1 MFGNFIYFIVALLI
15 YVTHQPAK
23 ESNLGTVQTFLLFLL
38 LLLLFIIFTWFQFY
52 RLKIQLSRQST
63 FNLDHKFSG
72 TLTRLSILAIAIFAV
87 DIYLLNLSS
96 FFSDIPILALIPT
109 LQAALFIALFI
120 GYLCIV
126 WVAAYDLYVKLYH
139 ADISRQSYVFSNISF
154 AIPVLLPWFLL
165 SGISDIIFVL
175 PFDFPKQFLSTTH
188 GEIIYFLIFL
198 FAVAIFGPVIIQK
211 FWRCRPLEK
220 GYPRNRIEML
230 CKKAGLAFADIMY
243 WPIFGGKM
251 MTAGVMGLIK
261 NFRYILVTDA
271 LIELLEPHEMDAVIA
286 HEIGHVKKKHLF
298 FYLLFFVGYLLISF
312 AAFDA
317 IIYFIIY
324 FEPLYRLFNNPGFQ
338 QPTMASALFSLFII
352 TIFLIYFR
360 YIFGYFMRNFERQAD
375 TYVYSVIQSAQPLIS
390 TLKKI
395 ALISGQ
401 PIDKP
406 NWHHFSIKERIN
418 YLSKCE
424 ENREWVHLQDKK
436 LKKGII
442 FYLIGILMVGVIG
455 YHLNFGATGEKINVR
470 FFEIILKRELQKNS
484 HNEQLYATLGN
495 LYFRANRYKETVLAY
510 ENALEL
516 KPDNANVLN
525 NLAWLHATSTDPRFR
540 IPDRAVTLAR
550 QALLYEK
557 SSHIYDT
564 LGESLFVNRQ
574 YADAVHAGREA
585 LKLAKKDRSYYEK
598 QLKKFTDALNE
609 N

>member
-23 ESNLGTVQTFLLFLL
+23 ESNLGAVQTFLLFLS
-38 LLLLFIIFTWFQFY
+38 LLLLFTIFTWFQFY
-52 RLKIQLSRQST
+52 RLKIQLSRPST

-72 TLTRLSILAIAIFAV
+72 TLTRLSILAIAIFAI
-87 DIYLLNLSS
+87 DIYLLDLSS

-109 LQAALFIALFI
+109 LQAASFIALFI
-120 GYLCIV
+120 GHLCIV

-139 ADISRQSYVFSNISF
+139 VDISRQSYVFSNISF

-188 GEIIYFLIFL
+188 GEILYFLIFL

-211 FWRCRPLEK
+211 FWGCRPLEE
-220 GYPRNRIEML
+220 GYARNRIETL
-230 CKKAGLAFADIMY
+230 CKKAGLSFADILC

-251 MTAGVMGLIK
+251 VTAGVMGLIK

-298 FYLLFFVGYLLISF
+298 FYLLFFMGYLLISF

-324 FEPLYRLFNNPGFQ
+324 FEPLYRLFDNAGFQ

-352 TIFLIYFR
+352 TIFLVYFR

-375 TYVYSVIQSAQPLIS
+375 TYVFSITQSAQPLIS

-401 PIDKP
+401 PMDKP

-436 LKKGII
+436 LKKGIV

-455 YHLNFGATGEKINVR
+455 YHTNFGETGEKINVR
-470 FFEIILKRELQKNS
+470 FFEIILKREIQKNS
-484 HNEQLYATLGN
+484 HNEKLYATLGD
-495 LYFRANRYKETVLAY
+495 LYFRADRYEETVLAY

-516 KPDNANVLN
+516 KHDNARVLN
-525 NLAWLHATSTDPRFR
+525 NLAWLHATSTDLRFWV
-540 IPDRAVTLAR
+540 PDRAVTLAR

-574 YADAVHAGREA
+574 YAEAVHAGRAA

-598 QLKKFTDALNE
+598 QLKKFMDALGE